1 MKNARVTVRYAK
13 ALYGLAV
20 ENKSELDVY
29 NDMQKL
35 SNACRENKELTLFLK
50 SPIIKTDKKLKILDK
65 IFEKSISNM
74 SKLFLKIIT
83 QKKRESLLN
92 DIANK
97 FIEVYKQKNNIETA
111 NIITAQKL
119 DPQLREN
126 ILNVLKNRFQDKIEL
141 NEVVDDKIIG
151 GSIIRVADKQ
161 LDSSVSSALQKLKHK
176 FNKNLYIQDY

>member
-1 MKNARVTVRYAK
+1 MRNARVTVRYAK
-13 ALYGLAV
+13 ALHGLAI
-20 ENKSELDVY
+20 ENGSEQDVY

-35 SNACRENKELTLFLK
+35 SNTCRENKELRLFLK
-50 SPIIKTDKKLKILDK
+50 SPIIKTDKKVKILEQ
-65 IFEKSISNM
+65 IFEKKISNI

-83 QKKRESLLN
+83 QKKRESLLY

-97 FIEVYKQKNNIETA
+97 FIEVYKKQNNIETA

-119 DPQLREN
+119 EPKLKEN
-126 ILNVLKNRFQDKIEL
+126 ILNVLKNKFQEKIEL

-161 LDSSVSSALQKLKHK
+161 LDSSVASALQKLKHK

>member
-1 MKNARVTVRYAK
+1 MRNVRVTVRYAK
-13 ALYGLAV
+13 ALHGLAI
-20 ENKSELDVY
+20 ENKSELEVY

-35 SNACRENKELTLFLK
+35 SNACRDNKELTLFLK
-50 SPIIKTDKKLKILDK
+50 SPIIKTDKKLKILEQ
-65 IFEKSISNM
+65 IFEKKISNI
-74 SKLFLKIIT
+74 SQLFLKIIT
-83 QKKRESLLN
+83 QKKRESLLY

-97 FIEVYKQKNNIETA
+97 FVEVYKKQKNIETA

-119 DPQLREN
+119 DPKLREN
-126 ILNVLKNRFQDKIEL
+126 ILNVLKNRFQEKIEL

>member
-1 MKNARVTVRYAK
+1 MRNARVTVRYAK
-13 ALYGLAV
+13 ALYGLAI
-20 ENKSELDVY
+20 ENKSELAVY

-35 SNACRENKELTLFLK
+35 SNACRDNKELTLFLK
-50 SPIIKTDKKLKILDK
+50 SPIIKTDKKVKILEQ
-65 IFEKSISNM
+65 IFEKKLSNI

-83 QKKRESLLN
+83 QKKRESLLY

-97 FIEVYKQKNNIETA
+97 FIEVYKKKNNIETA

-119 DPQLREN
+119 EPKLKEN
-126 ILNVLKNRFQDKIEL
+126 ILNVLKNKFQEKIEL

-161 LDSSVSSALQKLKHK
+161 LDSSVASALQKLKHK

>member
-1 MKNARVTVRYAK
+1 M
-13 ALYGLAV
+13 LY
-20 ENKSELDVY
+20 
-29 NDMQKL
+29 
-35 SNACRENKELTLFLK
+35 
-50 SPIIKTDKKLKILDK
+50 
-65 IFEKSISNM
+65 
-74 SKLFLKIIT
+74 
-83 QKKRESLLN
+83 

-97 FIEVYKQKNNIETA
+97 FVEVYKKQNNIETA

-119 DPQLREN
+119 DPKLREN
-126 ILNVLKNRFQDKIEL
+126 ILNVLKNRFQEKIEL

>member
-1 MKNARVTVRYAK
+1 MRNARVTVRYAK
-13 ALYGLAV
+13 ALHGLAI
-20 ENKSELDVY
+20 EKKSELEVY

-35 SNACRENKELTLFLK
+35 SNACRDNKELTLFLK
-50 SPIIKTDKKLKILDK
+50 SPIIKTDKKLKILEQ
-65 IFEKSISNM
+65 IFEKKISNI
-74 SKLFLKIIT
+74 SQLFLKIIT
-83 QKKRESLLN
+83 QKKRESLLY

-97 FIEVYKQKNNIETA
+97 FVEVYKKQNNIETA

-119 DPQLREN
+119 EPKLRAN
-126 ILNVLKNRFQDKIEL
+126 ILNVLKNRFQEKIEL

>member
-1 MKNARVTVRYAK
+1 MRNARVTIRYAK
-13 ALYGLAV
+13 ALHGLAI
-20 ENKSELDVY
+20 ENNSELNVY

-35 SNACRENKELTLFLK
+35 SLACRNSKELTLFLK
-50 SPIIKTDKKLKILDK
+50 SPIIKTDKKLKILEQ
-65 IFEKSISNM
+65 IFEKNISNI

-83 QKKRESLLN
+83 QKKRESLLY

-97 FIEVYKQKNNIETA
+97 FVEVYKKHNKIETA

-119 DPQLREN
+119 EPQLREN
-126 ILNVLKNRFQDKIEL
+126 ILKVLKNKFQEKIEL
-141 NEVVDDKIIG
+141 NEVVDEKIVG
-151 GSIIRVADKQ
+151 GSIIRVGDRQ

>member
-1 MKNARVTVRYAK
+1 MKNARVTLRYAK
-13 ALYGLAV
+13 ALYGLAI

-35 SNACRENKELTLFLK
+35 IRVCRCNKELILFLK
-50 SPIIKTDKKLKILDK
+50 SPIIKTDKKIKILDQ
-65 IFEKSISNM
+65 IFKNKISNI

-83 QKKRESLLN
+83 QKKRESLLYE
-92 DIANK
+92 IANK
-97 FIEVYKQKNNIETA
+97 FIEVYKKQNNIETA

-119 DPQLREN
+119 EPKLREN
-126 ILNVLKNRFQDKIEL
+126 ILNVLKNRFQEKIEL

>member
-1 MKNARVTVRYAK
+1 MRNARVTVRYAK
-13 ALYGLAV
+13 ALYGLAI

-50 SPIIKTDKKLKILDK
+50 SPIIKTDKKLRILDQ
-65 IFEKSISNM
+65 IFEKKISNI

-83 QKKRESLLN
+83 QKKRESLLY

-97 FIEVYKQKNNIETA
+97 FIEVYKKQNNIETA

-119 DPQLREN
+119 EPKLREN
-126 ILNVLKNRFQDKIEL
+126 IL
-141 NEVVDDKIIG
+141 
-151 GSIIRVADKQ
+151 
-161 LDSSVSSALQKLKHK
+161 
-176 FNKNLYIQDY
+176 